1 MKQKLIS
8 IVLVLAFA
16 LSIMTAGAGIV
27 NATGNSEMD
36 EAVANFAESAPCTVH
51 NWVHMIFNYASSLT
65 KEALGNLILEKMGLT
80 DEKYQINI
88 DDEGFEELSNAYGG
102 AGNYT
107 STPTVVLNIS
117 VTDTE
122 LNETT
127 EEISLTFI
135 IKKYLD
141 NTKPW
146 FTICKEDIP
155 FTDLKQ
161 EWYYDSVAYVYAN
174 ELMNGISKSK
184 FEPTTS
190 MTRAMF
196 VTVLGRLAGV
206 DEDGPSDTFSDTKKD
221 SYYSAY
227 VAWAADNNIVE
238 GFTGNT
244 FRPDEAITREQ
255 MAAIISRYVAFENIT
270 LPELEEEPEAF
281 NDVDQI
287 HSYATEHVEAL
298 RITGIV
304 KGDQNGNFNPRNN
317 LSRAESATIL
327 TRLDRI
333 ISE

>member
-1 MKQKLIS
+1 
-8 IVLVLAFA
+8 
-16 LSIMTAGAGIV
+16 
-27 NATGNSEMD
+27 
-36 EAVANFAESAPCTVH
+36 
-51 NWVHMIFNYASSLT
+51 
-65 KEALGNLILEKMGLT
+65 
-80 DEKYQINI
+80 
-88 DDEGFEELSNAYGG
+88 
-102 AGNYT
+102 
-107 STPTVVLNIS
+107 
-117 VTDTE
+117 
-122 LNETT
+122 
-127 EEISLTFI
+127 
-135 IKKYLD
+135 
-141 NTKPW
+141 
-146 FTICKEDIP
+146 
-155 FTDLKQ
+155 
-161 EWYYDSVAYVYAN
+161 
-174 ELMNGISKSK
+174 MNGISKFK
-184 FEPTTS
+184 FEPATT

-206 DEDGPSDTFSDTKKD
+206 DKDGPSDTFSDTKKD

-304 KGDQNGNFNPRNN
+304 KGDPNGNFNPRNN
-317 LSRAESATIL
+317 LNRAESATIL